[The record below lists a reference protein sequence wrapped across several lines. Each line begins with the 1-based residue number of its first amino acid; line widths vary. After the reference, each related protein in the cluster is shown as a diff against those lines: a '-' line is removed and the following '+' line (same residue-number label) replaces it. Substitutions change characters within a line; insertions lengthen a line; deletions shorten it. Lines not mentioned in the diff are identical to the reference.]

1 MSDASTIDYLRNGP
15 VEAPL
20 RIALAHGA
28 GQGMDSDF
36 MNLVAEGLGDMGFEV
51 LRFEFPY
58 MARRRTT
65 GKKAGPDRTP
75 FLLETWR
82 EVIRAFDDRP
92 LIVGGKSMGG
102 RIASMVADEMS
113 VAGVVC
119 LGYPFHP
126 PGKPERLRTEHLAG
140 LRTPCLICQGERDPF
155 GKQEEVAT
163 YSLSG
168 KIELCWVDDGDHN
181 FKPRKKSGRTGAQ
194 NIELAITSVAVFA
207 NSLARPSG

>member
-1 MSDASTIDYLRNGP
+1 
-15 VEAPL
+15 
-20 RIALAHGA
+20 
-28 GQGMDSDF
+28 
-36 MNLVAEGLGDMGFEV
+36 
-51 LRFEFPY
+51 
-58 MARRRTT
+58 
-65 GKKAGPDRTP
+65 
-75 FLLETWR
+75 
-82 EVIRAFDDRP
+82 
-92 LIVGGKSMGG
+92 MGG

-126 PGKPERLRTEHLAG
+126 PGKPEKLRTEHLAG

-168 KIELCWVDDGDHN
+168 KIELCWVGDGDHN

-194 NIELAITSVAVFA
+194 NIELAITSVAGFA
-207 NSLARPSG
+207 NLLACPSG

>member
-1 MSDASTIDYLRNGP
+1 MSDASIIDYLRNGP

-20 RIALAHGA
+20 RIVLAHGA

-36 MNLVAEGLGDMGFEV
+36 MNLVAEGLGDTGFEV

-75 FLLETWR
+75 VLSETWR

-126 PGKPERLRTEHLAG
+126 PGKPEKLRTEHLAG

-163 YSLSG
+163 YSLSV
-168 KIELCWVDDGDHN
+168 KIKLCWVGDGDHN
-181 FKPRKKSGRTGAQ
+181 FKPRKKSGRTEAQ
-194 NIELAITSVAVFA
+194 NIELAITSVAWFA
-207 NSLARPSG
+207 NSLVRPSG

>member
-65 GKKAGPDRTP
+65 GKKPDLTVRR
-75 FLLETWR
+75 FFWR
-82 EVIRAFDDRP
+82 R
-92 LIVGGKSMGG
+92 GG
-102 RIASMVADEMS
+102 RS
-113 VAGVVC
+113 
-119 LGYPFHP
+119 
-126 PGKPERLRTEHLAG
+126 
-140 LRTPCLICQGERDPF
+140 F
-155 GKQEEVAT
+155 GHSTTV
-163 YSLSG
+163 
-168 KIELCWVDDGDHN
+168 
-181 FKPRKKSGRTGAQ
+181 R
-194 NIELAITSVAVFA
+194 
-207 NSLARPSG
+207 